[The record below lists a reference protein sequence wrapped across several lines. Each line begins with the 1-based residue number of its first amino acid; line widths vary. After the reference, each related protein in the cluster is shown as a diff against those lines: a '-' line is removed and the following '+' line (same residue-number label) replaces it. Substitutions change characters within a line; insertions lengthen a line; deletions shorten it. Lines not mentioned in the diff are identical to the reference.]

1 MHVIW
6 AIILSILFV
15 GLGILIVAFAIRY
28 AKIEKSPVLV
38 ALLIIPIVIYL
49 ILTGKI
55 EEFKAPGG
63 LEAKFVLA
71 AQQPVRITTPSA
83 EEALQAVQVTPRGEI
98 GELNSK
104 LRSLNPSIPVILT
117 VELGKS
123 YKREDW
129 LTYLSEILDR
139 APIAYAALV
148 DNANH
153 LIAHMRVPTVKEILK
168 DFNLGGELIR
178 LIGESAADEI
188 IKIPGVDTA
197 IVSIKDPAIDI
208 LRMME
213 QKETSSL
220 IAVDENGKIA
230 GILQKE
236 DVIAQIILN
245 MYEEK

>member
-104 LRSLNPSIPVILT
+104 
-117 VELGKS
+117 
-123 YKREDW
+123 
-129 LTYLSEILDR
+129 
-139 APIAYAALV
+139 
-148 DNANH
+148 
-153 LIAHMRVPTVKEILK
+153 
-168 DFNLGGELIR
+168 
-178 LIGESAADEI
+178 
-188 IKIPGVDTA
+188 
-197 IVSIKDPAIDI
+197 
-208 LRMME
+208 
-213 QKETSSL
+213 
-220 IAVDENGKIA
+220 
-230 GILQKE
+230 
-236 DVIAQIILN
+236 
-245 MYEEK
+245 